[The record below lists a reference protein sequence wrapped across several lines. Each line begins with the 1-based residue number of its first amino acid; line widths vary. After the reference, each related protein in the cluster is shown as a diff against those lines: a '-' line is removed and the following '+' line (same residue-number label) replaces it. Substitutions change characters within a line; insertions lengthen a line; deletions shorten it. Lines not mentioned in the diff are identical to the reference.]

1 MKIISH
7 LQITEGGGD
16 LVGFSTISDGQILKR
31 VGNDIVGYTIPTGY
45 LIQSTVKK
53 ETGLSALSA
62 QIPFTDNTPQSTDG
76 TQIISDT
83 ITPSTTA
90 SKVKIRC
97 TIPVSTDYE
106 TPICAALF
114 KNSESDAI
122 AVAAQDINSHLG
134 FNTIVLEH
142 YDSPQS
148 TSALTYSIRIGS
160 DEACTITINGVNG
173 GRLFGGKMG
182 VTLTLEELK

>member
-45 LIQSTVKK
+45 LIQSTVK
-53 ETGLSALSA
+53 
-62 QIPFTDNTPQSTDG
+62 
-76 TQIISDT
+76 
-83 ITPSTTA
+83 
-90 SKVKIRC
+90 
-97 TIPVSTDYE
+97 DYE